1 MVRLAPKGSVI
12 HWPLTWRNLRRN
24 WTSKGGRV
32 VQLGDAAHATVP
44 SSASGATLALE
55 DAITLV
61 SCLQLSSSAAG
72 GAGAPLGAR
81 IFNLLQY
88 QRASCIQKMSFVNAQ
103 LMNSK
108 TANWDAIKAD
118 SKKVRIRFA
127 KWVFRHDP
135 EAYVYEKYGPAFA
148 HIVTGADF
156 TNTNIPPGH
165 KFVPWT
171 IDEIERDIADGKRI
185 EDLLDGDWT

>member
-1 MVRLAPKGSVI
+1 
-12 HWPLTWRNLRRN
+12 
-24 WTSKGGRV
+24 
-32 VQLGDAAHATVP
+32 
-44 SSASGATLALE
+44 
-55 DAITLV
+55 
-61 SCLQLSSSAAG
+61 
-72 GAGAPLGAR
+72 
-81 IFNLLQY
+81 
-88 QRASCIQKMSFVNAQ
+88 MSFVNAQ